1 MNRPFGE
8 ACVLAGPDRFR
19 RSVTRV
25 RQGVDNE
32 GQPLDLIVIDLKRPG
47 RHSVHGLSRADLLQ
61 GRLGGLIDLCREIG
75 ALDGTSDSYLAEIGA
90 QLADYVAE
98 PVVVLRHAGIW
109 RVTVSERGPFI
120 CLAWRGKVYLLSE
133 GPSVKPVHI
142 EDGPMLPPSCG
153 TVADWNAN
161 VGVHFK
167 GNDYMIIALGAAL
180 YAPLVRILGLPA
192 LSLLLVT
199 GRHREV
205 GALQSA
211 VQSIIRPGAP
221 RSRDKTSIRGLRQD
235 VVNLADQPVMFR
247 DVRGARDWY
256 RLNQLID
263 DIAVSADAGEA
274 PNGIGDRPISC
285 GLIVSSFQ
293 GLPDHRPECRASR
306 DVGSSLRAHV
316 MELEV
321 RAPHGAFHQL
331 PVGFD
336 AVRFSA
342 YLNDFSNC
350 CYGAIWDTYVE
361 ILVTRTAEIRARYE
375 VETTEIAM
383 RTEYLAQS
391 LDEVTQ
397 QMLVGYTGWHAATR
411 LAVRLGLIELTPDEV
426 TSAFNRVLAEYVEQ
440 RRG

>member
-1 MNRPFGE
+1 MNRPSGE
-8 ACVLAGPDRFR
+8 ACGLAGPDRFR

-25 RQGVDNE
+25 RQGTDSN
-32 GQPLDLIVIDLKRPG
+32 GRLLDLIVIDVKRPG
-47 RHSVHGLSRADLLQ
+47 SHSVHGLSRADLLQ
-61 GRLGGLIDLCREIG
+61 GRLSGLIDLCREIG
-75 ALDGTSDSYLAEIGA
+75 ALDGTTDSYLAEIGA
-90 QLADYVAE
+90 HLADYIAE
-98 PVVVLRHAGIW
+98 PVVVLRHAGVW
-109 RVTVSERGPFI
+109 QVTGPEGGAFS

-133 GPSVKPVHI
+133 GASVKPVHV
-142 EDGPMLPPSCG
+142 EDGPMPPPSCG

-167 GNDYMIIALGAAL
+167 GNDYMIVALGAAL

-211 VQSIIRPGAP
+211 VLSIVRPGAP

-235 VVNLADQPVMFR
+235 IVNLADQPVMFR

-256 RLNQLID
+256 RLNQLITE
-263 DIAVSADAGEA
+263 IAVSADAGA
-274 PNGIGDRPISC
+274 GSDGIADGPISC

-293 GLPDHRPECRASR
+293 GLPEHRPECRASR
-306 DVGSSLRAHV
+306 EFGPSLRAHV
-316 MELEV
+316 MELEL

-331 PVGFD
+331 PEGFD

-342 YLNDFSNC
+342 YLNDVSNC
-350 CYGAIWDTYVE
+350 CYGAIWDSYVE
-361 ILVTRTAEIRARYE
+361 ALVTRTAEIRETYE
-375 VETTEIAM
+375 VEFSEIM
-383 RTEYLAQS
+383 KRTEVFAES
-391 LDEVTQ
+391 LEEVTQ

-411 LAVRLGLIELTPDEV
+411 LAIRLGLIEPTPEDV
-426 TSAFNRVLAEYVEQ
+426 RSAFSRVLAEYVEK
-440 RRG
+440 RRD